1 MRLNGMKMSDKM
13 IISEDEYVI
22 MKEWMRKYIDEKCI
36 FRQGDNWEIDC
47 REDKSFMAAKRNTN
61 LLPPPLGKCYT
72 WQFYLRRGCFDSTFN
87 SILSQ
92 MFIYQVERTIG
103 HFNFQLSGL
112 ETAATPMLSAIPLVA
127 RNFGIELNSFLV
139 KKEQKR
145 YGIRNWIEGQIK
157 AGVPVLIIDDLI
169 SRTSSIKQCNDL
181 LTIPYDN
188 IETMDYV
195 FAIVNKYTKHA
206 GTESYRSKD
215 RFKGFGNTSTMY
227 CDKIPGK
234 KIMYLFDCDDFDLIK
249 K

>member
-1 MRLNGMKMSDKM
+1 MEMSDKM
-13 IISEDEYVI
+13 IISEEH
-22 MKEWMRKYIDEKCI
+22 YIDMKKWMQAYITKKCI
-36 FRQGDNWEIDC
+36 FNLGDNWEIDG
-47 REDKSFMAAKRNTN
+47 REDKSFIPAYHN
-61 LLPPPLGKCYT
+61 LNADPLGKTYT
-72 WQFYLRRGCFDSTFN
+72 WQFYLRRGLFDSTFN
-87 SILSQ
+87 SLLSQ
-92 MFIYQVERTIG
+92 MFIYQVERKIG
-103 HFNFQLSGL
+103 HFNFQLTGL

-234 KIMYLFDCDDFDLIK
+234 KIMYLFDCDDFFDFTVY
-249 K
+249 